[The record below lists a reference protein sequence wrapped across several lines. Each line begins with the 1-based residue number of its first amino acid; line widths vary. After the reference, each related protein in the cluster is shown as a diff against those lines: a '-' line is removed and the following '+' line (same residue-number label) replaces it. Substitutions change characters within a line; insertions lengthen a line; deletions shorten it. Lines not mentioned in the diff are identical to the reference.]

1 MKPCFRW
8 NGETCETW
16 ENKVKDI
23 VMRMQERDFSPL
35 LFSFFLSLYV
45 FFKLTREDEFLSV
58 SFFSLSFLLSR
69 ECNVVHISRA
79 MVIERNFC
87 FLFFFIFFPTE
98 CVKFEWNCSSGVSLP
113 ESRPATYRLQ
123 MKQVPAPGR
132 DEQNLTSG
140 ITNFPPTGRE
150 FSFQRRA
157 RAGNIETVCMYW
169 CSLGCWKLRNSFH
182 LCRSREKRERE
193 GVYNAL

>member
-1 MKPCFRW
+1 MLPFISLNNLNGPCVYNMKPCFRW

-87 FLFFFIFFPTE
+87 FLFFFIFFQRN
-98 CVKFEWNCSSGVSLP
+98 VL
-113 ESRPATYRLQ
+113 
-123 MKQVPAPGR
+123 
-132 DEQNLTSG
+132 NLNET
-140 ITNFPPTGRE
+140 
-150 FSFQRRA
+150 A
-157 RAGNIETVCMYW
+157 RAAYPSPNLAPPLIACKWNKFPLRGET
-169 CSLGCWKLRNSFH
+169 
-182 LCRSREKRERE
+182 SRT
-193 GVYNAL
+193 